1 MKINTDDKIMLGFT
15 LFLVFLFSIVVGA
28 YENRVSQY
36 KSIARFYYNRD
47 VMNKAQKGICSDTP
61 QIDDAKII
69 KTLDITGHRQI
80 DKDIDWVKS
89 EFLNN

>member
-1 MKINTDDKIMLGFT
+1 MKLNTDDKIMLGFT

-47 VMNKAQKGICSDTP
+47 VMNKSQKGICSDTP

-69 KTLDITGHRQI
+69 KTLDIIGHRQI

-89 EFLNN
+89 EFFQD